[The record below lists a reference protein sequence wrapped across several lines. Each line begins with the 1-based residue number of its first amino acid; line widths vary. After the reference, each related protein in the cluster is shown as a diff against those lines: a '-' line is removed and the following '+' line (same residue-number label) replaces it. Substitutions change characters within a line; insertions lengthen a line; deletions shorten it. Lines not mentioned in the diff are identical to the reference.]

1 MTSLSSKA
9 NAFHKGRDE
18 PANLKYTTMMKKEF
32 IDHATVDHETVAQ
45 IVGVERGEPR
55 YARPIP
61 PASVAAFFGVEDP
74 NVEDPTA
81 QPADQQAAGGDMDQ
95 TQDEAISAFYGI
107 EEKPKGLMLGQ
118 PIPGYSGV
126 NRRVEADNV
135 FGMTY
140 AEACKRAKD
149 SLARIQQEKGE
160 TLKMTSTFVPK

>member
-1 MTSLSSKA
+1 M
-9 NAFHKGRDE
+9 H
-18 PANLKYTTMMKKEF
+18 
-32 IDHATVDHETVAQ
+32 
-45 IVGVERGEPR
+45 
-55 YARPIP
+55 
-61 PASVAAFFGVEDP
+61 AFFGCEDP
-74 NVEDPTA
+74 QVDDPTRNA
-81 QPADQQAAGGDMDQ
+81 PAAGDDNGPADQ
-95 TQDEAISAFYGI
+95 TEAEAVQAFYGI

-160 TLKMTSTFVPK
+160 TLKMTSTFQPK